1 MVLGQAITSNNGR
14 AIQIAVNGPG
24 NGLFIFFPYFDERQF
39 HFFLFF

>member
-24 NGLFIFFPYFDERQF
+24 NGS
-39 HFFLFF
+39 FFLFSIF